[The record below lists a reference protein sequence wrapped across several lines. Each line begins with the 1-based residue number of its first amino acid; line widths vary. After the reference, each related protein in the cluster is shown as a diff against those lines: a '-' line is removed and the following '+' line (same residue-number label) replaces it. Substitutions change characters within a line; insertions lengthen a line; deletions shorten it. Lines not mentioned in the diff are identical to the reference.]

1 MSNLSVRIDKGE
13 GVGLGRVIS
22 FWVPGVVWGGEMW
35 YTLGLILEKIV
46 GELQGFGA
54 VMRFIYETK

>member
-1 MSNLSVRIDKGE
+1 
-13 GVGLGRVIS
+13 
-22 FWVPGVVWGGEMW
+22 MW
-35 YTLGLILEKIV
+35 YTLGLILEKIM

>member
-13 GVGLGRVIS
+13 GVELDRVTNFRVRGCLG
-22 FWVPGVVWGGEMW
+22 WGDVV
-35 YTLGLILEKIV
+35 YFRSDLKKIV
-46 GELQGFGA
+46 GELQGFGV